1 MKDLVIRSFA
11 KINICLNVLSRRE
24 DGFHDLDMVMVP
36 IELHDS
42 LLINEV
48 KNADNNFVTLDD
60 FSGVKVRHNIAS
72 SALGLIQKK
81 YGIKKKFRVIIH
93 KVIPMQAGLGGGSS
107 NAAFV
112 LKGVDKFLNLRI
124 PTEELIEL
132 AKQLGSDVPF
142 FIPCKPARC
151 RGTGGEFEP
160 ITIKNNYFVL
170 IVKPERGCST
180 HDVFEASDGI
190 DLVTGNVDSVI
201 QALAEGD
208 DKLLAES
215 IVNSLEEPA
224 SKIVP
229 EIKVI
234 KQKLEKMG
242 LNIVTMTGSGSAV
255 IALSTNLSLIK
266 NIARKLEDDYVVEIT
281 KIMK

>member
-11 KINICLNVLSRRE
+11 KINICLNVLNRRE

-42 LLINEV
+42 LLMSEV
-48 KNADNNFVTLDD
+48 KNTDNNFVTIDD
-60 FSGVKVRHNIAS
+60 FSGVRVRHNIAS
-72 SALGLIQKK
+72 SALNLMQTK
-81 YGIKKKFRVIIH
+81 YGIKKKFRVVIH
-93 KVIPMQAGLGGGSS
+93 KVIPMQAGFGGGSS

-112 LKGVDKFLNLRI
+112 LKGVDKLLNLKI
-124 PTEELIEL
+124 PTNELIEL

-151 RGTGGEFEP
+151 HGTGGEFEP
-160 ITIKNNYFVL
+160 ITIKNNYYVL
-170 IVKPERGCST
+170 IVKPEQGCST
-180 HDVFEASDGI
+180 QDVFEASDRMN
-190 DLVTGNVDSVI
+190 LVTGNVENVVK
-201 QALAEGD
+201 ALAEGD
-208 DKLLAES
+208 DKLLASS

-224 SKIVP
+224 ATLIP

-234 KQKLEKMG
+234 KQKLIKLG
-242 LNIVTMTGSGSAV
+242 LDIVTMTGSGSAV

-266 NIARKLEDDYVVEIT
+266 NIARKLEDDYIVEIT
-281 KIMK
+281 KILK

>member
-1 MKDLVIRSFA
+1 
-11 KINICLNVLSRRE
+11 
-24 DGFHDLDMVMVP
+24 
-36 IELHDS
+36 
-42 LLINEV
+42 
-48 KNADNNFVTLDD
+48 
-60 FSGVKVRHNIAS
+60 VKVRHNIAS
-72 SALGLIQKK
+72 SALSLIQKK

-229 EIKVI
+229 EIKII

-242 LNIVTMTGSGSAV
+242 LDIVTMTGSGSAV

>member
-1 MKDLVIRSFA
+1 
-11 KINICLNVLSRRE
+11 
-24 DGFHDLDMVMVP
+24 
-36 IELHDS
+36 
-42 LLINEV
+42 
-48 KNADNNFVTLDD
+48 
-60 FSGVKVRHNIAS
+60 
-72 SALGLIQKK
+72 
-81 YGIKKKFRVIIH
+81 
-93 KVIPMQAGLGGGSS
+93 MQAGLGGGSS

-229 EIKVI
+229 EIKII